1 MKKSLLIIP
10 IFDADICKVTGIIC
24 IEVKPIFFN
33 LLVYVNFNHG
43 AGAME
48 IYVIYKPTHVV
59 YTLL

>member
-48 IYVIYKPTHVV
+48 IYVI
-59 YTLL
+59 